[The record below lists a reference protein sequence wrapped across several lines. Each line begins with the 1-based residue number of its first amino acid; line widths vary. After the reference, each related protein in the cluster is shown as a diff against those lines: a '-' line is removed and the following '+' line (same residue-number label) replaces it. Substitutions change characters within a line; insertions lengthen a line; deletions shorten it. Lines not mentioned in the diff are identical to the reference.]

1 MTPRQ
6 ILDKAKATQ
15 SILADQIAQR
25 SQHLTETQSR
35 IEAFEKAQAL
45 IQEVATETQE
55 ALKFHLTALVQEAL
69 DAIFPGTYIFRVT
82 FEIARGKTAVSF
94 ALEKDGMVLENLL
107 DEVGGTLIDLVAVAL
122 RVAVWTL
129 RRTDT
134 TILLDEAGKHIS
146 SQYRPIFWEMLSG
159 LSKELGIQFIA
170 VTHDPI
176 AGEYADRTFEVSQ
189 GADGR
194 SKIKVTEGVG
204 A

>member
-6 ILDKAKATQ
+6 IIEKAKATK
-15 SILADQIAQR
+15 SILSESIAARQAR
-25 SQHLTETQSR
+25 IARTVQR
-35 IEAFEKAQAL
+35 IESFEKAQAL
-45 IQEVATETQE
+45 IQETATETQD
-55 ALKFHLTALVQEAL
+55 ALKFHMTALVQEAL
-69 DAIFPGTYIFRVT
+69 DAIFPGVYKFVVA
-82 FEIARGKTAVSF
+82 FEISRGKTAVSF
-94 ALEKDGMVLENLL
+94 SLEKDGAVLENLL

-129 RRTDT
+129 RKTDT

-176 AGEYADRTFEVSQ
+176 AGDYADRTFEVSQ
-189 GADGR
+189 GVDGR
-194 SKIKVTEGVG
+194 SKVKVTEGVR